1 MSIEQVVQQQI
12 EFYNQ
17 QDIEGFAS
25 TYADDITVY
34 TFPDNHHVE
43 WKTSID

>member
-25 TYADDITVY
+25 TYADDITCY
-34 TFPDNHHVE
+34 TFPDN
-43 WKTSID
+43 TIT